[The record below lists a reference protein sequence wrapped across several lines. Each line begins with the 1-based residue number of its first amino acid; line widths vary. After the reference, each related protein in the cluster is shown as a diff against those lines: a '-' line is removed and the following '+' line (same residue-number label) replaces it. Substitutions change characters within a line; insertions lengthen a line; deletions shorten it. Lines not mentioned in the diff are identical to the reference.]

1 MYVPADSARKL
12 NLYVYSY
19 LFSELIAAGGGQ
31 FNNNYRLYGLG
42 LYTFPR
48 HQTE

>member
-19 LFSELIAAGGGQ
+19 LFSELIAAGGQ

-42 LYTFPR
+42 LYTFTR